1 MQDISLLSCLLL
13 PAYSRLFLS
22 NYSAYSCL
30 PACSLRPTLDILP
43 HSHRLHRSPPSWP
56 CLSACFAGSSIRRV
70 VKRSRLRNTTPRLSE
85 PASAPCFP
93 VLSNCP
99 ICNVHHPHLITSA
112 TACLKIARPAA
123 SSSLEILRGGM
134 NLMTSKTEVES
145 KRRPLSAHNFD
156 TFDATPRGG
165 SFPLDE
171 CGLNAGCRPSSHASS
186 MATMRPCPRTSTIQS
201 SGFFCISR
209 RKLNNSADL
218 AITFW
223 RILSSWKTNR

>member
-1 MQDISLLSCLLL
+1 M
-13 PAYSRLFLS
+13 
-22 NYSAYSCL
+22 
-30 PACSLRPTLDILP
+30 LD
-43 HSHRLHRSPPSWP
+43 
-56 CLSACFAGSSIRRV
+56 ACFAGSSTRRV

-85 PASAPCFP
+85 PASAPCFQY
-93 VLSNCP
+93 CP
-99 ICNVHHPHLITSA
+99 TVQPQTCHHPHLTTSA

-123 SSSLEILRGGM
+123 NSSLEILRGGM

-145 KRRPLSAHNFD
+145 KRSPLSAHNLD

-171 CGLNAGCRPSSHASS
+171 CGLNAGSRPSSHASS
-186 MATMRPCPRTSTIQS
+186 MATMRPCPRTSTIPS

-223 RILSSWKTNR
+223 RIFSSWKTNR